1 MKKQLLFLL
10 AAGALVSCSKS
21 TTGAGLEGFNEG
33 EGFVSLAINLPTTT
47 AGTKAPNDIFDD
59 GTPNEYAV
67 KDATLILFEGTSE
80 ETATISTSYSLN
92 LAFNLVGT
100 TEDNLTSS
108 AKVVQKINDPLA
120 AGNKFYALVVLNS
133 NGQLNI
139 QTSDNSLKVNGVSVQ
154 GKTLKEFIQDTKI
167 ALTGDSKKNLFAG
180 SGATAADFFMSN
192 APLYT
197 APGGSAD
204 PAVDGAKMRL
214 LSEIDPSKI
223 FETEEL
229 ASSNPATEVYVERA
243 VSKVTLNATAKGTTT
258 GGDFSMKYE
267 IVGWQLDNTTEES
280 YLVRDVTGFDDWRS
294 LKSNKAEIANPYRF
308 VGSDAVASGL
318 FRSYWCLDPNYAVT
332 DGEGVTYWDETTEGI
347 SWMAVNDGIGY
358 CGENTFDVA
367 HQRDIN
373 TTTVIVKVK
382 FNDGESFFTINN
394 YSEEF
399 LGVDKTILF
408 IKNFFITNTEI
419 AAALS
424 SLLKPGYTLTS
435 DDLELDFTTPAEVA
449 GITSIKDI
457 TINASALKS
466 GVNLLASE
474 LLLGDGTTT
483 ALAKVNNMNTI
494 RRYVGGIA
502 YYPIHIKHFGDD
514 LTPWRNGET
523 PDPTADNVYPNLSA
537 DNYLGRYGMVR
548 NNWYN
553 ITVTAI
559 KRLGNATVPTLG
571 TPLDPEDDPEGPG
584 NGNYDDDIDEY
595 ISVKIHILA
604 WAKRT
609 QLVVL

>member
-1 MKKQLLFLL
+1 M
-10 AAGALVSCSKS
+10 
-21 TTGAGLEGFNEG
+21 
-33 EGFVSLAINLPTTT
+33 
-47 AGTKAPNDIFDD
+47 
-59 GTPNEYAV
+59 
-67 KDATLILFEGTSE
+67 
-80 ETATISTSYSLN
+80 
-92 LAFNLVGT
+92 
-100 TEDNLTSS
+100 
-108 AKVVQKINDPLA
+108 
-120 AGNKFYALVVLNS
+120 
-133 NGQLNI
+133 
-139 QTSDNSLKVNGVSVQ
+139 Q
-154 GKTLKEFIQDTKI
+154 GKTLAEFIQDTKI
-167 ALTGDSKKNLFAG
+167 DLVGDSKKAFFTGDG
-180 SGATAADFFMSN
+180 SKAADFFMSN
-192 APLYT
+192 APLFT
-197 APGGSAD
+197 APGGSTD
-204 PAVDGAKMRL
+204 PASVDGAKMKV

-258 GGDFSMKYE
+258 GGDVAMKYE
-267 IVGWQLDNTTEES
+267 ILGWQLDNTTEES
-280 YLVRDVTGFDDWRS
+280 YLVRDVTGFDAWKS
-294 LKSNKAEIANPYRF
+294 MKSNKAEIANPYRF
-308 VGSDAVASGL
+308 VGNDAVASGL

-332 DGEGVTYWDETTEGI
+332 DGEGVTYWDENTEGI
-347 SWMAVNDGIGY
+347 SWLNVNDGIAY

-382 FNDGESFFTINN
+382 FNDGESFFTVNN

-399 LGVDKTILF
+399 LGIDKTILYV
-408 IKNFFITNTEI
+408 KNFFITNTEI
-419 AAALS
+419 AVALS
-424 SLLKPGYTLTS
+424 SFLKPGHTLTS
-435 DDLELDFTTPAEVA
+435 DDLELEFTTSSETA
-449 GITSIKDI
+449 GITRIKDI
-457 TINASALKS
+457 MIKANALRS
-466 GVNLLASE
+466 GVDLLASE
-474 LLLGDGTTT
+474 LILGDGTTT
-483 ALAKVNNMNTI
+483 ALEKVNNMNTI

-502 YYPIHIKHFGDD
+502 YYPIHIKHFGDE

-571 TPLDPEDDPEGPG
+571 TPLEPEDDPEGPG